1 MITDKAMEIFK
12 KIGNKELFG
21 KDLETFL
28 DVLKYFTNKS
38 EYAEDELYGW
48 EKIVQVNLRD
58 AENFYLKTDEPF
70 AKHPKLAI
78 EYGNADSPNTTI
90 ITDKDTFTGIICE
103 RIYSFSAKS
112 EVFRIK
118 GDNTQAPIFFMLLK
132 LIGQE
137 FAEQERQGETKKPE
151 KKFQLN

>member
-1 MITDKAMEIFK
+1 MMADKAMKIFK
-12 KIGNKELFG
+12 KIENKKLFG

-70 AKHPKLAI
+70 AEHPKLAI
-78 EYGNADSPNTTI
+78 EYGNVNSPDTTI
-90 ITDKDTFTGIICE
+90 ITDGNTLTGIICG
-103 RIYSFSAKS
+103 RTYSSMAKS
-112 EVFRIK
+112 EFFRIK
-118 GDNTQAPIFFMLLK
+118 GDNTQAGIFFMLLS

-137 FAEQERQGETKKPE
+137 FAEQER
-151 KKFQLN
+151 